1 MNIEKKKGDI
11 TFKYLDMSKYFE
23 ETKTAVSFIITKENL
38 REAINY
44 SNIQHMIKLKM
55 QNNQPGNKFL
65 QKLSH

>member
-65 QKLSH
+65 QKISH

>member
-23 ETKTAVSFIITKENL
+23 ETKSAVSFIITKENL
-38 REAINY
+38 KQAINY
-44 SNIQHMIKLKM
+44 SNIQHMIKMKM

-65 QKLSH
+65 QKLSQ

>member
-65 QKLSH
+65 QKLSQ